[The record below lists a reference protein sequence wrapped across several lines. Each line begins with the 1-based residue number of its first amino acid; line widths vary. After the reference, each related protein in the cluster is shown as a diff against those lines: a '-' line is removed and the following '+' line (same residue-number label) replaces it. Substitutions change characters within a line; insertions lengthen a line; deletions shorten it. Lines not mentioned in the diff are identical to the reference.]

1 LYVIIPYL
9 LVSIPALVD
18 KFFIDQVGD
27 HWWMNTGYDGKSY
40 PIKVLILL
48 ITGRHM
54 GIFWFIPM
62 ISVIYL
68 LAPLILRFSKT
79 TTFLYV
85 APTLAILGLFVF
97 RFGYYANIG
106 LSLMYFFPVYLFGIW
121 VCRLREYLFRHAK
134 LLAVMFVGSY
144 FAISLCEFMEWL
156 PFNETIGLRDV
167 QYTEYRFNVNK
178 FKMQLFCVGGL
189 AFLYLIQDYKISF
202 LKLLGDYSFGIF
214 FVHLYIL
221 QVFRLLDRGH
231 YINISPPTL
240 ITFLL
245 YFALVISLTVG
256 IVKVVKVWFKNNSR
270 YLIGS

>member
-1 LYVIIPYL
+1 
-9 LVSIPALVD
+9 
-18 KFFIDQVGD
+18 
-27 HWWMNTGYDGKSY
+27 
-40 PIKVLILL
+40 
-48 ITGRHM
+48 
-54 GIFWFIPM
+54 
-62 ISVIYL
+62 
-68 LAPLILRFSKT
+68 
-79 TTFLYV
+79 
-85 APTLAILGLFVF
+85 
-97 RFGYYANIG
+97 
-106 LSLMYFFPVYLFGIW
+106 
-121 VCRLREYLFRHAK
+121 
-134 LLAVMFVGSY
+134 
-144 FAISLCEFMEWL
+144 
-156 PFNETIGLRDV
+156 
-167 QYTEYRFNVNK
+167 
-178 FKMQLFCVGGL
+178 MQLFCVGGL